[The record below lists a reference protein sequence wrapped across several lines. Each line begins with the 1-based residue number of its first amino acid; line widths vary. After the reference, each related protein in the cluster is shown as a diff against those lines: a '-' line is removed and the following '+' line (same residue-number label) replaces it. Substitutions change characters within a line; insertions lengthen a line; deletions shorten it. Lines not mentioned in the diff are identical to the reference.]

1 MVGGKDMDKKR
12 AGYDKERITIL
23 NPRTTP
29 PLITLIPMAPRLD
42 TLDGKTIYI
51 VDVNFQLT
59 EPFYIAAKRLL
70 TERYPKVN
78 WVVKNKIG
86 SFFDDD
92 PDLWTE
98 IKRKG
103 HGAIVG
109 PGHMDTLGP
118 AVVGWCAELE
128 KLGVPAVPLIC
139 AIFPELEKR
148 VAYLKGMPDMRMTFI
163 PYEIIGATESAC
175 RKILE
180 SRDPVT
186 GKPVI
191 EEMIDI
197 LTRPP
202 TAKES
207 RTGTIKRV
215 EPRLLKKDTRES
227 LRCLIVE
234 KGWTD
239 YLPAILPTEEKVA
252 EMLKGTSHEPDEIVG
267 KMPMSGPYES
277 LEYSVEQVA
286 VNAVMAGVRPEHFPV
301 VLAIASTGETSLW
314 SSVTSQTRMVVVNGP
329 IREEIKMNSGIGAL
343 GPFNEANAVIGR
355 SWTFISK
362 NLGGIGGIPKINY
375 LGAFGNG
382 LNYNNLCFAE
392 NEEGL
397 PQGWKPLHV
406 QKGYQPRESAV
417 SIFAGFEIYSG
428 VGPSALPNHENIK
441 NRLAQLFTPSSIFY
455 RGVGFGLRAVI
466 LVTPQAAKALVKEGF
481 KTKEELSQWLAENTF
496 TQSDESQS
504 RKPKVTLDI
513 HLDIIVVGG
522 TTAGFEIG
530 NLHYVTTAS
539 VDKWR

>member
-1 MVGGKDMDKKR
+1 MCKR
-12 AGYDKERITIL
+12 AFNYDEERIEIL
-23 NPRTTP
+23 NPRATP

-59 EPFYIAAKRLL
+59 EPFYIAAKKLF

-78 WVVKNKIG
+78 WVVKNKSG
-86 SFFDDD
+86 SFFDND
-92 PDLWTE
+92 PELWAE

-103 HGAIVG
+103 HGVIIG
-109 PGHMDTLGP
+109 PGHMDTLAP

-148 VAYLKGMPDMRMTFI
+148 VAYLKGIPHMRMTFI

-180 SRDPVT
+180 GIDPVT
-186 GKPVI
+186 GKSVI
-191 EEMIDI
+191 KEMIDI
-197 LTRPP
+197 LVKPP
-202 TAKES
+202 TARES
-207 RTGTIKRV
+207 RAGTIKRT
-215 EPRLLKKDTRES
+215 EPRLLKPDTRGN
-227 LRCLIVE
+227 LQRMIIE

-239 YLPAILPTEEKVA
+239 YLPIVLPTEEKIA
-252 EMLKGTSHEPDEIVG
+252 EMLKRTSHRPDEIVG
-267 KMPMSGPYES
+267 KMPVSGPYES
-277 LEYSVEQVA
+277 LEYTMEQVA

-301 VLAIASTGETSLW
+301 VLAIASTGQTSLW
-314 SSVTSQTRMVVVNGP
+314 SSVTSQTRMVVINGP

-362 NLGGIGGIPKINY
+362 NLGGIGGVPKVNY

-397 PQGWKPLHV
+397 PKGWKPLHV
-406 QKGYQPRESAV
+406 QKGYQSEESTI

-441 NRLAQLFTPSSIFY
+441 NRLAQLFKPSTVFY
-455 RGVGFGLRAVI
+455 RGVGFGLRAII
-466 LVTPQAAKALVKEGF
+466 LITPQAAEALVKEGF
-481 KTKEELSQWLAENTF
+481 RTKAELSQWLGENTF
-496 TQSDESQS
+496 RLKGKSGST
-504 RKPKVTLDI
+504 KPPVKPDI
-513 HLDIIVVGG
+513 QLEIIVVGG
-522 TTAGFEIG
+522 TTEGFELG

>member
-1 MVGGKDMDKKR
+1 MSQVTT
-12 AGYDKERITIL
+12 GYDEKRVKVL
-23 NPRTTP
+23 NPRGTP
-29 PLITLIPMAPRLD
+29 PLIKLVPMAPRPN

-59 EPFYIAAKRLL
+59 EPFYTAVKKLL
-70 TERYPKVN
+70 TERYPQVN
-78 WVVKNKIG
+78 WVVKNKVG

-92 PDLWTE
+92 PDLWAE

-128 KLGVPAVPLIC
+128 KLGVPTVPLIC
-139 AIFPELEKR
+139 AIFPGLERR
-148 VAYLKGMPDMRMTFI
+148 VAYLKGMPHMRITFI

-180 SRDPVT
+180 GVDPVSGRLVIKEIIET
-186 GKPVI
+186 LTKP
-191 EEMIDI
+191 
-197 LTRPP
+197 L

-207 RTGTIKRV
+207 KTGTIKRV
-215 EPRLLKKDTRES
+215 EPRLLKKDTREN
-227 LRCLIVE
+227 LQRLIIE

-239 YLPAILPTEEKVA
+239 YLPVILPTKEKIT
-252 EMLKGTSHEPDEIVG
+252 EMLKSTRHGSDEIVG
-267 KMPMSGPYES
+267 KMPVSGPYES
-277 LEYSVEQVA
+277 LEYTVEQVA

-301 VLAIASTGETSLW
+301 VLAIASTGQTSLW

-362 NLGGIGGIPKINY
+362 NLGGVGSVPGINY

-397 PQGWKPLHV
+397 PRGWKPLHV
-406 QKGYQPRESAV
+406 QKGYETHESTV

-428 VGPSALPNHENIK
+428 VGPSALPNHENMK
-441 NRLAQLFTPSSIFY
+441 NRLAQLFKPSTVFY

-466 LVTPQAAKALVKEGF
+466 LVTPQAANALVKEGF

-496 TQSDESQS
+496 TQNDKTMLK
-504 RKPKVTLDI
+504 KPMRALDI

-522 TTAGFEIG
+522 TTAGFELG

-539 VDKWR
+539 VDTWR

>member
-1 MVGGKDMDKKR
+1 MNKVVT
-12 AGYDKERITIL
+12 GYYKERVKIL
-23 NPRTTP
+23 NPKGTP
-29 PLITLIPMAPRLD
+29 PLITLIPMAPRPNN
-42 TLDGKTIYI
+42 LDGKTIYI

-59 EPFYIAAKRLL
+59 EPFYAAVKKLL
-70 TERYPKVN
+70 AEKYPKVN
-78 WVVKNKIG
+78 WVVKNKVG

-92 PDLWTE
+92 PKLWAE

-148 VAYLKGMPDMRMTFI
+148 IAYLKGMPHMRITFI

-180 SRDPVT
+180 GSDPVS
-186 GKPVI
+186 GKLVI
-191 EEMIDI
+191 EEMIDT

-202 TAKES
+202 TAKE
-207 RTGTIKRV
+207 RQIGTVKRV
-215 EPRLLKKDTRES
+215 EPRLLKPDTRENVQ
-227 LRCLIVE
+227 RLIIE

-239 YLPAILPTEEKVA
+239 YLPVILPTEEKVA
-252 EMLKGTSHEPDEIVG
+252 EMLQGNSHKPDEKVG
-267 KMPMSGPYES
+267 KMPVSGPYES
-277 LEYSVEQVA
+277 LEYTVEQVA
-286 VNAVMAGVRPEHFPV
+286 VNAVMAGVRPAHFPV

-343 GPFNEANAVIGR
+343 GPFNKANAVIGR

-362 NLGGIGGIPKINY
+362 NLGGIGGIPKVNY

-397 PQGWKPLHV
+397 PKGWKPLHV
-406 QKGYQPRESAV
+406 QKGYPPRESTV
-417 SIFAGFEIYSG
+417 SIFAGFEVYSG
-428 VGPSALPNHENIK
+428 IGPSAYSIHENIK
-441 NRLAQLFTPSSIFY
+441 HHLVKYFEPITIFY

-466 LVTPQAAKALVKEGF
+466 LITPQAANALVNEGF
-481 KTKEELSQWLAENTF
+481 KTKEELNQWLVENTF
-496 TQSDESQS
+496 TQRDKTKLK
-504 RKPKVTLDI
+504 KPVRTLNI

-522 TTAGFEIG
+522 TTAGFELG

-539 VDKWR
+539 LDKWR

>member
-1 MVGGKDMDKKR
+1 MGQVITGCDDKR
-12 AGYDKERITIL
+12 VRVF
-23 NPRTTP
+23 NPKGTP

-42 TLDGKTIYI
+42 ILDGKIIYI
-51 VDVNFQLT
+51 IDVNFQLT
-59 EPFYIAAKRLL
+59 EPFYTAIKRLL
-70 TERYPKVN
+70 TERYPRVN
-78 WVVKNKIG
+78 WVVKNKVG

-92 PDLWTE
+92 PNLWAE

-139 AIFPELEKR
+139 AIFPELERR
-148 VAYLKGMPDMRMTFI
+148 VAYLKGMPHMRITFI
-163 PYEIIGATESAC
+163 PYEIIGATETAC

-180 SRDPVT
+180 GVDPVT
-186 GKPVI
+186 DRLVI
-191 EEMIDI
+191 EEMINT

-207 RTGTIKRV
+207 KSGTLKRV
-215 EPRLLKKDTRES
+215 EARFIRKDTPENLQR
-227 LRCLIVE
+227 LIIE

-239 YLPAILPTEEKVA
+239 YLPVILPTKEKVA
-252 EMLKGTSHEPDEIVG
+252 EILQGTSHKPDEKVG
-267 KMPMSGPYES
+267 KMPVSGPYES
-277 LEYSVEQVA
+277 LEYTVEQVA
-286 VNAVMAGVRPEHFPV
+286 VNAVMAGVKPEHFPV

-355 SWTFISK
+355 SWTLISK
-362 NLGGIGGIPKINY
+362 NLGGIGGIPRVNY

-397 PQGWKPLHV
+397 PKGWKPLHV
-406 QKGYQPRESAV
+406 QKGYQTPESTI

-428 VGPSALPNHENIK
+428 VGPSALPIHENIK
-441 NRLAQLFTPSSIFY
+441 NRLAQLFKPSTIFY
-455 RGVGFGLRAVI
+455 RGVGFGLRAII
-466 LVTPQAAKALVKEGF
+466 LVTPQAANALVKDGF
-481 KTKEELSQWLAENTF
+481 KTKEELSKWLAENTF
-496 TQSDESQS
+496 TQRD
-504 RKPKVTLDI
+504 KPGQKNQMRALDI

-522 TTAGFEIG
+522 TTAAFELA
-530 NLHYVTTAS
+530 NLHYVTSAS

>member
-1 MVGGKDMDKKR
+1 MNKATTVNDDKQIKV
-12 AGYDKERITIL
+12 L
-23 NPRTTP
+23 NPKGIP
-29 PLITLIPMAPRLD
+29 PLISLIPMAPRLD

-51 VDVNFQLT
+51 VDVNFQFT
-59 EPFYIAAKRLL
+59 EPFYTAAKKLL
-70 TERYPKVN
+70 AERYPKVK
-78 WVVKNKIG
+78 WVVKNKVG
-86 SFFDDD
+86 SFFNDD
-92 PDLWTE
+92 PDFWAE

-139 AIFPELEKR
+139 EIFPELEKR
-148 VAYLKGMPDMRMTFI
+148 VAYLRGMPEMRMTFI
-163 PYEIIGATESAC
+163 QYEVIGATESAC

-180 SRDPVT
+180 GSDPIS

-197 LTRPP
+197 LTKPP
-202 TAKES
+202 TAKEKK
-207 RTGTIKRV
+207 TGIIKRV
-215 EPRLLKKDTRES
+215 ESRLLKPDTREN
-227 LRCLIVE
+227 LQRLIVG

-239 YLPAILPTEEKVA
+239 YLPIVLPTEEKVA
-252 EMLKGTSHEPDEIVG
+252 EMLMGTSHRPDEIVG
-267 KMPMSGPYES
+267 KMPVSGPYES
-277 LEYSVEQVA
+277 LEYTVEQVA

-362 NLGGIGGIPKINY
+362 NLGGIGGIPKVNY

-382 LNYNNLCFAE
+382 LNYTNLCFAE

-397 PQGWKPLHV
+397 PKGWKPMHV
-406 QKGYQPRESAV
+406 QKGYQPDESTV
-417 SIFAGFEIYSG
+417 SIFAGFELYSG
-428 VGPSALPNHENIK
+428 VGPSAVSNHENIK
-441 NRLAQLFTPSSIFY
+441 NRLEQYFKPSTVFY
-455 RGVGFGLRAVI
+455 RSVGFGLRAVV
-466 LVTPQAAKALVKEGF
+466 LVTPQAANALVNEGF
-481 KTKEELSQWLAENTF
+481 KTKDELRQWLGENTF
-496 TQSDESQS
+496 LLKGKSGSI
-504 RKPKVTLDI
+504 KPLVKSDI

-522 TTAGFEIG
+522 TTAGFELG